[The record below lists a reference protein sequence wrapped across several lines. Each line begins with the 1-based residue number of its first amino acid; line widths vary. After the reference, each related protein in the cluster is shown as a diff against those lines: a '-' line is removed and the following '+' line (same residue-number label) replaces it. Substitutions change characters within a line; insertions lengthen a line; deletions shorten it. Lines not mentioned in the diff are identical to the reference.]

1 MAVLCRHALVFAF
14 TLGTETDLR
23 PHSPEQWVTG
33 LLTDTISQFLESLPT
48 DLHPSNVA
56 TPFRTLCFPVLPQ
69 SLLNGLLPPNPPPP
83 ALPTTAPEVHLSGW
97 LPSTTTC
104 LLV

>member
-33 LLTDTISQFLESLPT
+33 LLTDTISQFLEILADRLASLKRRNTLSNTFLPC
-48 DLHPSNVA
+48 PSSI
-56 TPFRTLCFPVLPQ
+56 PFERFAAPKI
-69 SLLNGLLPPNPPPP
+69 PPPSP
-83 ALPTTAPEVHLSGW
+83 PHNS
-97 LPSTTTC
+97 S
-104 LLV
+104 